1 MLISILSIIIVL
13 YFALYAKK
21 NAKKDDSEDFGW
33 GDVIYI
39 TVIFGFFV
47 SLFLHILSYPFVIEH
62 KYKIYEK
69 EIVASKSDSRIDG
82 YTGGGLFYVKGKIDE
97 VDYYFV
103 ITKTNEIYKQE
114 KVPVENTVIVE
125 TTGKPKVVVNK
136 HYCGASA
143 WPDWIRFHKDPECR
157 SEKDTIYVPVGT
169 VENNKKFEVF

>member
-1 MLISILSIIIVL
+1 MLISILSIIIVFIL
-13 YFALYAKK
+13 AL
-21 NAKKDDSEDFGW
+21 NAKKHDSEDFGW
-33 GDVIYI
+33 DDVIYI
-39 TVIFGFFV
+39 TVIFGFFAA
-47 SLFLHILSYPFVIEH
+47 LLLHCLTYPFVIEH
-62 KYKIYEK
+62 KYKTFEK

-97 VDYYFV
+97 VDYYFI
-103 ITKTNEIYKQE
+103 ITKINETYKQE

-125 TTGKPKVVVNK
+125 TTGKPKVVINK

-143 WPDWIRFHKDPECR
+143 WSNWIRFHKDPEYR

>member
-1 MLISILSIIIVL
+1 MLISILSIIIVFIL
-13 YFALYAKK
+13 ALRTKK
-21 NAKKDDSEDFGW
+21 YDGEDFGW
-33 GDVIYI
+33 GDVIWFTI
-39 TVIFGFFV
+39 VFGFFV
-47 SLFLHILSYPFVIEH
+47 SLFLHILTYPFVIEH

-82 YTGGGLFYVKGKIDE
+82 YTGGGLFYVKDKIDE

-103 ITKTNEIYKQE
+103 ITKTNGIYKQE

-136 HYCGASA
+136 HYYGASA
-143 WPDWIRFHKDPECR
+143 WSNQIRFHKDPELR

-169 VENNKKFEVF
+169 VEN